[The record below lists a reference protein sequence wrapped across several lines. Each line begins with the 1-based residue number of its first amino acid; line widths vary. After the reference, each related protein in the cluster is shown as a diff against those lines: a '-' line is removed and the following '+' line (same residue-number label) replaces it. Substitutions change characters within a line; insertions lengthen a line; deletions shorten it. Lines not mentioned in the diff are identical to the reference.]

1 MIEEQIKVFEKNIS
15 KVINKYEKL
24 LLNLTKEMFF
34 SKLNFETKHI
44 TTGASCLR
52 VYSVIYRKLK
62 GEKDERL

>member
-24 LLNLTKEMFF
+24 LLNLTKEIDF

-44 TTGASCLR
+44 IRYISFNFPN
-52 VYSVIYRKLK
+52 
-62 GEKDERL
+62 

>member
-24 LLNLTKEMFF
+24 LLNLTKEIDF

-44 TTGASCLR
+44 TTSASRLR

>member
-24 LLNLTKEMFF
+24 LLNLTKEIDF

-44 TTGASCLR
+44 TWRCDTHLLSVCIVLYETTGVNL
-52 VYSVIYRKLK
+52 
-62 GEKDERL
+62 